1 MPEGAALYCPKGL
14 VGRGVSRGTLFPLN
28 PTEGL
33 GTLDVVP
40 RLFVTFCAQK
50 VRMAVVVLP
59 MQFHTG
65 GKEVCITGALAR
77 MSPNTFSWIFE
88 NLNFNRVPHGRK

>member
-1 MPEGAALYCPKGL
+1 MLAESCLKQHKPASETDKQVLPEGAALYCPKGL
-14 VGRGVSRGTLFPLN
+14 VGRGVSRGTSFPLN

-50 VRMAVVVLP
+50 VRRG
-59 MQFHTG
+59 TG
-65 GKEVCITGALAR
+65 FCRCT
-77 MSPNTFSWIFE
+77 S
-88 NLNFNRVPHGRK
+88 